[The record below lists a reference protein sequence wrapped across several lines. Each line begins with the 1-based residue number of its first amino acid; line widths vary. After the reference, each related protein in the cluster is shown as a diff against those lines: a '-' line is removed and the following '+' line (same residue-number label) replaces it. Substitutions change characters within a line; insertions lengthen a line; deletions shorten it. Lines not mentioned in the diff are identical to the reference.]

1 MGLLKKEKLL
11 LDREVIHSL
20 QGRIRV
26 SCKALS
32 YLGDYTEALEK
43 NLNSVSYIKSCKFS
57 PLTKNILVFYDHQQV
72 SAEDVLEVLDSVIS
86 SYSLVAYKRHR
97 KQVNNQL
104 TVKERRLQEEP
115 LGNIAKRMLLN
126 GAAIAYSLFLKNA
139 AGTTAPNTMLQ
150 PFRCRFTCVPALA
163 SLFLSIPIFKSGLT
177 SLVQTKRPNA
187 DTLTMSAIV
196 TSLVTGRSGS
206 ALTTI
211 LLSDIAELMTTY
223 TMNRTRKA
231 INNILSVGEDYVWKK
246 TAQGQLEKVRIAEVE
261 KNDQLVVHTGE
272 KISVDG
278 VLESG
283 EGVIDQASITGEF
296 MPVIRKPGEYVFA
309 GTIVKSG
316 TLTVRAE
323 KVGDQTTV
331 ARIISLV
338 EDAENNKAQ
347 IQLYADKLSAQLI
360 PLHFALATLVYLTTR
375 SVTRALN
382 MLIIDYSCGIRLS
395 TATALSA
402 AIHTAAQNGVLIK
415 GGNYLEALAESDTLI
430 LDKTGTL
437 TEGKPRI
444 VSIAPSQTGIEEREL
459 VELAAAAEETS
470 THPLAVAVLGKI
482 RREGWRIPFHGE
494 TKVHVG
500 LGVETAVEGKPVR
513 VGNRKFLEDNGI
525 VVSYL
530 DETVN
535 HLLARG
541 ESVIYVA
548 YGEDFLG
555 VLGVQDTLR
564 ENMKKA
570 LNRLRY
576 LGIDDTILLTG
587 DLEQQAKIV
596 AKRMAM
602 DRFQS
607 EMLPDD
613 KAKAVLQM
621 QSKGAKVVMVGDG
634 INDAPAL
641 AYADV
646 GIAIGN
652 TRTDIA
658 VEAADVTITS
668 DDPLLIPGV
677 VNLSRRTMDTVRQNF
692 AATIGINTL
701 CLILGST
708 GVLPVFWGSVFHNLS
723 TIVVVANSTRL
734 LFYDFERR

>member
-1 MGLLKKEKLL
+1 MGLLRKERLL
-11 LDREVIHSL
+11 LDREVIHSIK
-20 QGRIRV
+20 GRIRV

-43 NLNSVSYIKSCKFS
+43 NINSVSYVKSCKFNS
-57 PLTKNILVFYDHQQV
+57 LTKNILVVYDYQAV
-72 SAEDVLEVLDSVIS
+72 STEDVLEVLDSVIS

-97 KQVNNQL
+97 KQANNQL

-115 LGNIAKRMLLN
+115 LGNKVKRMLFN
-126 GAAIAYSLFLKNA
+126 GFAITYS
-139 AGTTAPNTMLQ
+139 LQ
-150 PFRCRFTCVPALA
+150 PFMSRFAYFPALVTI
-163 SLFLSIPIFKSGLT
+163 FLSLPIFKSGLI
-177 SLVQTKRPNA
+177 SILQTRRPNA
-187 DTLTMSAIV
+187 DTLTMSAIA
-196 TSLVTGRSGS
+196 TSLVIGRSGS
-206 ALTTI
+206 ALITI
-211 LLSDIAELMTTY
+211 FLSDVAELMTTY

-231 INNILSVGEDYVWKK
+231 IKNILSVGEDYVWKK
-246 TAQGQLEKVRIAEVE
+246 IAQNQVKKVKIAEI
-261 KNDQLVVHTGE
+261 KKGDQLVVHTGE
-272 KISVDG
+272 KISADG
-278 VLESG
+278 VLEAG
-283 EGVIDQASITGEF
+283 QGVIDQASITGEF
-296 MPVIRKPGEYVFA
+296 MPVIRNPGEYVFA

-360 PLHFALATLVYLTTR
+360 PLHFVLATLIYLATNSITK
-375 SVTRALN
+375 ALN

-402 AIHTAAQNGVLIK
+402 AIYTAAQNRVLIK
-415 GGNYLEALAESDTLI
+415 GGNYLEILAESDTLI

-437 TEGKPRI
+437 TEGKPQIASI
-444 VSIAPSQTGIEEREL
+444 VLNNKGTGERKLIEM
-459 VELAAAAEETS
+459 AATAEETS
-470 THPLAVAVLGKI
+470 THPLAVAVLSKV
-482 RREGWRIPFHGE
+482 RREGWMIPHHGE
-494 TKVHVG
+494 TTVHAG
-500 LGVETAVEGKPVR
+500 FGVETMVEGYPVR
-513 VGNRKFLEDNGI
+513 VGNKKFLEDSGI
-525 VVSYL
+525 AVSSL
-530 DETVN
+530 DDAVN

-548 YGEDFLG
+548 YGQEFLG

-576 LGIDDTILLTG
+576 LGIDDIILLTG

-658 VEAADVTITS
+658 VEAADVTIIS
-668 DDPLLIPGV
+668 DDPLLIPGII
-677 VNLSRRTMDTVRQNF
+677 NLSRRTMEIVRQNF
-692 AATIGINTL
+692 ATTIGVNTL
-701 CLILGST
+701 CLILGSA

-723 TIVVVANSTRL
+723 TIAVVTNSTRL
-734 LFYDFERR
+734 LFYDFER